1 MSSPAYIT
9 LSPVVYKDTWDG
21 LTNCSFTSDGTA
33 FADPL
38 STVRMH
44 FRDADGVV
52 GLQLTTPATG
62 ITITNAASWQFSVNP
77 ITSITLT
84 EGPWY
89 WSIEATDTTGRIKT
103 YVSGVLPVILDATQ

>member
-33 FADPL
+33 FASPL

-62 ITITNAASWQFSVNP
+62 ITITNAAAWQFTVNP
-77 ITSITLT
+77 ISSITLT
-84 EGPWY
+84 EGSWY
-89 WSIEATDTTGRIKT
+89 WSIEATDIAGRIKT